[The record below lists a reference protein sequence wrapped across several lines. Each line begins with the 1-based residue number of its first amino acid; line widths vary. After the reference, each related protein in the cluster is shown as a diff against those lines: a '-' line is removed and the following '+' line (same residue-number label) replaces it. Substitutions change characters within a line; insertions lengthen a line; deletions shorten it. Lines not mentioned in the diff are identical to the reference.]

1 MKTPLRSHPLLGQW
15 TGQPKHY
22 ALHLPHGTSPST
34 KTWSASGPQK
44 EHQRKYSHP
53 THRDCSEEMLNSTFH
68 HEHLTPS
75 LVPTA
80 RYSWKANHN
89 TWPQP
94 LIWNNPA
101 NVHNKA
107 TASHQTAQ
115 HISRNLKMRPLRF
128 GLCLRQKLY
137 GGLRDRSSQNTILVV
152 GFFFPTPFW
161 LALDFYG
168 EFEMQTLLQAT
179 EPRKSP
185 LPGACSN
192 RALCRSSYLKQHC
205 WKGFG
210 NMTC

>member
-1 MKTPLRSHPLLGQW
+1 MCHTCNTIHIQQAVILLEYVTVNYHLVFSSDYRKTPLRSHPLLGQW

-22 ALHLPHGTSPST
+22 TLHLPHGTSPST
-34 KTWSASGPQK
+34 KTSSASGPQK

-53 THRDCSEEMLNSTFH
+53 THRDCSEEMLNSTFY
-68 HEHLTPS
+68 HEPLTQS

-115 HISRNLKMRPLRF
+115 HLSRNLKMRLLWF
-128 GLCLRQKLY
+128 GLCLRQNSME
-137 GGLRDRSSQNTILVV
+137 GLGIAL
-152 GFFFPTPFW
+152 PKTPSWW
-161 LALDFYG
+161 LAKRTFLFSG
-168 EFEMQTLLQAT
+168 LWVF
-179 EPRKSP
+179 SS
-185 LPGACSN
+185 LP
-192 RALCRSSYLKQHC
+192 SSDLH
-205 WKGFG
+205 
-210 NMTC
+210 